1 MMPPA
6 HFLDRATST
15 SRWGTAPKLGARMEF
30 GDVAETLRAV
40 WSWWADALGPIERDE
55 SAWSRPTRL
64 EGWDVAALTAHHA
77 FLVQGL
83 GVLAADPVQR
93 PATVPSAEAML
104 RIFNN
109 PAGAAA
115 TSADLVADIA
125 RQQAATTT
133 PAQQVAV
140 FRDAA
145 PGVIQAIR
153 SAGPVVVEYFGH
165 GTFPLVEAGRIALME
180 GVVHGLDLAAALGT
194 NRGSLP
200 PRAVA
205 ASVTLL
211 ASIPNPLEFI
221 EAATGRGTTPVL
233 PVLR

>member
-104 RIFNN
+104 RMFNN
-109 PAGAAA
+109 PTGAAV

-133 PAQQVAV
+133 PAQQVAGSATPPPASS
-140 FRDAA
+140 R
-145 PGVIQAIR
+145 R
-153 SAGPVVVEYFGH
+153 SAPPARSSSSTSATAPFH
-165 GTFPLVEAGRIALME
+165 SSRRAGSR
-180 GVVHGLDLAAALGT
+180 
-194 NRGSLP
+194 
-200 PRAVA
+200 
-205 ASVTLL
+205 
-211 ASIPNPLEFI
+211 
-221 EAATGRGTTPVL
+221 
-233 PVLR
+233 